1 MFRNLCK
8 SFPLFLLLF
17 FDSLAATESF
27 SNVFCGK
34 MLDTQTGLVQSNVT
48 INIDHGSGKIRSVRF
63 NDVFANPNNL
73 DTLDLSNYFCLPGLI
88 DMHTHISEGTSR
100 TLVEYLTV
108 TQQDQLVIGRV
119 NVQKTLLAGFTSV
132 RDLGVYIAWT
142 DKALRDEINSG
153 LTNGP
158 RMQISGFYLTIPGGG
173 GDIDIP
179 GYSGNVPAHI
189 RQGVTQGTENFRLRA
204 EAAVAGGA
212 DLLKMIAS
220 GAVLAFGSIPG
231 SPEMTPDEI
240 AMVVTVGHNAGMKVT
255 AHAHGAQSIKD
266 AILAGVDSIEH
277 ASLIDDEGI
286 RLARDNGVALSMD
299 IYNGD
304 YISTV
309 GKEENWPEEF
319 LRKNRETTDE
329 QRSGFTKAHQAGV
342 RIVYGTDAGVYPHG
356 DNAKQFSY
364 MVKQGMTSV
373 EAIQAATVHAA
384 DVMGWGN
391 QVGSINPG
399 FFADIVALRDNP
411 ISNIQA
417 LEKIDVVIKGGQL
430 YKLEGKLFN

>member
-27 SNVFCGK
+27 SSVFCGK
-34 MLDTQTGLVQSNVT
+34 MLDMQTGLVQSNVM
-48 INIDHGSGKIRSVRF
+48 INIDHGTGKIRSVEF
-63 NDVFANPNNL
+63 NDASTNPNDL
-73 DTLDLSNYFCLPGLI
+73 DTLDLSDYFCLPGLI
-88 DMHTHISEGTSR
+88 DMHTHISEGHSR
-100 TLVEYLTV
+100 SLVEYLTM

-189 RQGVTQGTENFRLRA
+189 RQGVTQGAENFRIRA
-204 EAAVAGGA
+204 EAAVVGGA

-220 GAVLAFGSIPG
+220 GAVLAFGSLPG

-240 AMVVTVGHNAGMKVT
+240 AAVVAVGHKAGIKVT

-286 RLARDNGVALSMD
+286 RLARENGVALSMD

-364 MVKQGMTSV
+364 MVKHGMTSV
-373 EAIQAATVHAA
+373 EAIQAATIHAA

-391 QVGSINPG
+391 QVGQINPG

>member
-1 MFRNLCK
+1 MFRNLSKC
-8 SFPLFLLLF
+8 FPLFLLLF

-34 MLDTQTGLVQSNVT
+34 MLDTQTGLVQSNVM
-48 INIDHGSGKIRSVRF
+48 ISIDQGSGKIRSVRF

-100 TLVEYLTV
+100 TLVEYLTM

-189 RQGVTQGTENFRLRA
+189 RQGVTQGIENFRLRA

-240 AMVVTVGHNAGMKVT
+240 AVVVTVGHNAGMKVT

-304 YISTV
+304 YINTV

-373 EAIQAATVHAA
+373 EAIQAATIHAA

-391 QVGSINPG
+391 QVGRINPG

>member
-1 MFRNLCK
+1 MTNACRI
-8 SFPLFLLLF
+8 FPLFLLF
-17 FDSLAATESF
+17 FFNNLNATEFF
-27 SNVFCGK
+27 SNVLCGK
-34 MLDTQTGLVQSNVT
+34 MLDVENGLVRNNAMIGIVQN
-48 INIDHGSGKIRSVRF
+48 SGKIRSVEF
-63 NDVFANPNNL
+63 NYLKTDYDETV
-73 DTLDLSNYFCLPGLI
+73 TLDLSDYFCLPGLI
-88 DMHTHISEGTSR
+88 DMHTHISEDHYR
-100 TLVEYLTV
+100 QLVEYLTM
-108 TQQDQLVIGRV
+108 TQQQQIAIGRE
-119 NVQKTLLAGFTSV
+119 NVEKTLLSGFTSV

-142 DKALRDEINSG
+142 DKLLRDEINAG

-179 GYSGNVPAHI
+179 GYSGDVPVHL
-189 RQGVTQGTENFRLRA
+189 RQGVTQGAANFRLRA

-212 DLLKMIAS
+212 DVLKMIAS

-240 AMVVTVGHNAGMKVT
+240 AEVVAVGKKAGIKVT

-266 AILAGVDSIEH
+266 AILGGVDSIEH

-286 RLARDNGVALSMD
+286 RLAREYGVALSMD

-304 YISTV
+304 YINKA

-319 LRKNRETTDE
+319 LRKNRETTEE
-329 QRSGFTKAHQAGV
+329 QRSGFAKAHKAGV

-364 MVKQGMTSV
+364 MVKNGMTPTES
-373 EAIQAATVHAA
+373 IQAATVHAA
-384 DVMGWGN
+384 DVMGWGD
-391 QVGSINPG
+391 QVGQINSG
-399 FFADIVALRDNP
+399 FFADIVALRHNP
-411 ISNIQA
+411 IDDIKA
-417 LEKIDVVIKGGQL
+417 LEDIDVVIKGGQL
-430 YKLEGKLFN
+430 FKLEEKLFN

>member
-1 MFRNLCK
+1 VFDLCK

-173 GDIDIP
+173 GDIAAP
-179 GYSGNVPAHI
+179 GGSSPIND
-189 RQGVTQGTENFRLRA
+189 N
-204 EAAVAGGA
+204 
-212 DLLKMIAS
+212 
-220 GAVLAFGSIPG
+220 FGS
-231 SPEMTPDEI
+231 TCD
-240 AMVVTVGHNAGMKVT
+240 
-255 AHAHGAQSIKD
+255 
-266 AILAGVDSIEH
+266 
-277 ASLIDDEGI
+277 
-286 RLARDNGVALSMD
+286 
-299 IYNGD
+299 
-304 YISTV
+304 
-309 GKEENWPEEF
+309 
-319 LRKNRETTDE
+319 RKN
-329 QRSGFTKAHQAGV
+329 
-342 RIVYGTDAGVYPHG
+342 
-356 DNAKQFSY
+356 
-364 MVKQGMTSV
+364 
-373 EAIQAATVHAA
+373 
-384 DVMGWGN
+384 
-391 QVGSINPG
+391 GSLHVTYWDDYSQKKNPG
-399 FFADIVALRDNP
+399 FKDPYFTSDTNTLEPKLKRITHTRSGEAIKKNTKYNITLLGIEESGKQDPSLPPNYADPNRPGQTPGPKTLLGPVTFG
-411 ISNIQA
+411 
-417 LEKIDVVIKGGQL
+417 VVGWNRLGA
-430 YKLEGKLFN
+430 GV

>member
-1 MFRNLCK
+1 MTKNRYKFL
-8 SFPLFLLLF
+8 PLFLLF
-17 FDSLAATESF
+17 FFNSLAATESF
-27 SNVFCGK
+27 PSVFCGK
-34 MLDTQTGLVQSNVT
+34 MLDVQNGLVRNNVM
-48 INIDHGSGKIRSVRF
+48 IGIDQDSGKIRSVES
-63 NDVFANPNNL
+63 NYSKTDYDDI

-88 DMHTHISEGTSR
+88 DMHTHISEDHYR
-100 TLVEYLTV
+100 KLDEYLTM
-108 TQQDQLVIGRV
+108 TQQEQIAIGRG
-119 NVQKTLLAGFTSV
+119 NVQKTLLSGFTSV

-142 DKALRDEINSG
+142 DKLLRDEINTG

-179 GYSGNVPAHI
+179 GYSGDVPTHL
-189 RQGVTQGTENFRLRA
+189 RQGVTQGSENFRFRA

-212 DLLKMIAS
+212 DVLKMIAS

-231 SPEMTPDEI
+231 SPEMMPDEI
-240 AMVVTVGHNAGMKVT
+240 REVVAVGHKAGMKVT

-286 RLARDNGVALSMD
+286 RLARENGVALSMD

-304 YISTV
+304 YINTV

-391 QVGSINPG
+391 QVGRINPG

-411 ISNIQA
+411 ISDIQA

-430 YKLEGKLFN
+430 YKLEGKTF

>member
-1 MFRNLCK
+1 MKNRCK
-8 SFPLFLLLF
+8 IFTFFLLF
-17 FDSLAATESF
+17 FFNSLNATEFF

-34 MLDTQTGLVQSNVT
+34 MLDVENGLVRNNAMIGIVQ
-48 INIDHGSGKIRSVRF
+48 DSGKIRSVEF
-63 NDVFANPNNL
+63 NYPKTGYDEMH
-73 DTLDLSNYFCLPGLI
+73 TLDLSDYFCLPGLI
-88 DMHTHISEGTSR
+88 DMHTHISEDHYR
-100 TLVEYLTV
+100 QLVEYLTM
-108 TQQDQLVIGRV
+108 TQQQQLTIGRE
-119 NVQKTLLAGFTSV
+119 NVEKTLLSGFTSV

-142 DKALRDEINSG
+142 DKLLRDEINAG

-179 GYSGNVPAHI
+179 GYSGDVPVHL
-189 RQGVTQGTENFRLRA
+189 RQGVTQGAANFRLRA

-212 DLLKMIAS
+212 DVLKMIAS
-220 GAVLAFGSIPG
+220 GAVLAFGSVPG
-231 SPEMTPDEI
+231 SPEMSPDEI
-240 AMVVTVGHNAGMKVT
+240 AEVVAVGKKAGLKVT

-286 RLARDNGVALSMD
+286 RLAREYGVALSMD

-304 YISTV
+304 YINKA

-319 LRKNRETTDE
+319 LRKNRETTEE
-329 QRSGFTKAHQAGV
+329 QRSGFAKAHKAGV

-364 MVKQGMTSV
+364 MVKNGMTPTES
-373 EAIQAATVHAA
+373 IQAATLHAA
-384 DVMGWGN
+384 DVMGWGD
-391 QVGSINPG
+391 QVGQINSG

-411 ISNIQA
+411 IDDIKA
-417 LEKIDVVIKGGQL
+417 LEDIDVVIKGGQL
-430 YKLEGKLFN
+430 FKLEEKLFN

>member
-1 MFRNLCK
+1 MRNPCK
-8 SFPLFLLLF
+8 IFPLFLLF
-17 FDSLAATESF
+17 FFNSLNATEFF
-27 SNVFCGK
+27 SNVFCDK
-34 MLDTQTGLVQSNVT
+34 MLDVENGLVRNNVM
-48 INIDHGSGKIRSVRF
+48 IGIDRDSGKIRSVEF
-63 NDVFANPNNL
+63 NYPKTDYDEI
-73 DTLDLSNYFCLPGLI
+73 DTLDLSDYFCLPGLI
-88 DMHTHISEGTSR
+88 DMHTHISEDHYR
-100 TLVEYLTV
+100 QLVEYLTM
-108 TQQDQLVIGRV
+108 TQLEQIAIGRE
-119 NVQKTLLAGFTSV
+119 NVEKTLLSGFTSV

-142 DKALRDEINSG
+142 DKLLRDEINAG

-179 GYSGNVPAHI
+179 GYSGDVPVHL
-189 RQGVTQGTENFRLRA
+189 RQGVTQGAENFRLRA

-212 DLLKMIAS
+212 DVLKMIAS

-240 AMVVTVGHNAGMKVT
+240 AQVVAVGHKAGIKVT

-286 RLARDNGVALSMD
+286 CLAREYGVALSMD

-304 YISTV
+304 YINTV

-319 LRKNRETTDE
+319 LRKNRETTEE
-329 QRSGFTKAHQAGV
+329 QRSGFAKAHQAGV

-364 MVKQGMTSV
+364 MVKNGMTPT
-373 EAIQAATVHAA
+373 EAIQAATIHAA
-384 DVMGWGN
+384 DVMGWSN
-391 QVGSINPG
+391 QVGQIDSG

-411 ISNIQA
+411 IDDIKTLENI
-417 LEKIDVVIKGGQL
+417 EVVIKGGRL
-430 YKLEGKLFN
+430 FKLEEKLFN

>member
-1 MFRNLCK
+1 MFRNLSKC
-8 SFPLFLLLF
+8 FPLFLLLF

-34 MLDTQTGLVQSNVT
+34 MLDTQTGLVQSNVM
-48 INIDHGSGKIRSVRF
+48 ISIDHDSGKIRSVRF
-63 NDVFANPNNL
+63 NEVSANPNNL

-100 TLVEYLTV
+100 TLVEYLTM

-189 RQGVTQGTENFRLRA
+189 RQGVTQGAENFRIRA
-204 EAAVAGGA
+204 EAAVVGGA

-220 GAVLAFGSIPG
+220 GAVLAFGSLPG

-240 AMVVTVGHNAGMKVT
+240 AAVVAVGHKAGIKVT

-286 RLARDNGVALSMD
+286 RLARENGVALSMD

-373 EAIQAATVHAA
+373 EAIQAATIHAA

-391 QVGSINPG
+391 QVGQINPG

>member
-1 MFRNLCK
+1 MFRNLSKC
-8 SFPLFLLLF
+8 FPLFLLLF

-34 MLDTQTGLVQSNVT
+34 MLDTQTGLVQSNVM
-48 INIDHGSGKIRSVRF
+48 ISIDHDSGKIRSVRF

-100 TLVEYLTV
+100 TLVEYLTM

-189 RQGVTQGTENFRLRA
+189 RQGVTQGIENFRLRA

-240 AMVVTVGHNAGMKVT
+240 AVVVTVGHNAGMKVT

-304 YISTV
+304 YINTV

-373 EAIQAATVHAA
+373 EAIQAATIHAA

-391 QVGSINPG
+391 QVGRINPG

>member
-373 EAIQAATVHAA
+373 EAIQAATVDAA

-391 QVGSINPG
+391 QVGRINPG

>member
-1 MFRNLCK
+1 
-8 SFPLFLLLF
+8 
-17 FDSLAATESF
+17 
-27 SNVFCGK
+27 
-34 MLDTQTGLVQSNVT
+34 MLDTQTGLVQSNVM
-48 INIDHGSGKIRSVRF
+48 ISIDHNFGKIRSVGF
-63 NDVFANPNNL
+63 NDVSANPNNL

-100 TLVEYLTV
+100 TLVEYLTM

-189 RQGVTQGTENFRLRA
+189 RQGVTQGIENFRLRA

-240 AMVVTVGHNAGMKVT
+240 AVVVTVGHNAGMKVT

-304 YISTV
+304 YINTV

-373 EAIQAATVHAA
+373 EAIQAATIHAA

>member
-27 SNVFCGK
+27 SSVFCGK
-34 MLDTQTGLVQSNVT
+34 MLDMQTGLVQSNVM
-48 INIDHGSGKIRSVRF
+48 INIDHGTGKIRSVEF
-63 NDVFANPNNL
+63 NDASTNPNDL
-73 DTLDLSNYFCLPGLI
+73 DTLDLSDYFCLPGLI
-88 DMHTHISEGTSR
+88 DMHTHISEGHSR
-100 TLVEYLTV
+100 SLVEYLTM

-189 RQGVTQGTENFRLRA
+189 RQGVTQGAENFRIRA
-204 EAAVAGGA
+204 EAAVVGGA

-220 GAVLAFGSIPG
+220 GAVLAFGSLPG

-240 AMVVTVGHNAGMKVT
+240 AAVVAVGHKAGIKVT

-286 RLARDNGVALSMD
+286 RLARENGVALSMD

-373 EAIQAATVHAA
+373 EAIQAATIHAA

-391 QVGSINPG
+391 QVGRINPG

>member
-1 MFRNLCK
+1 MIRNSCK
-8 SFPLFLLLF
+8 IFPLFLMF
-17 FDSLAATESF
+17 FFNSLNATDF
-27 SNVFCGK
+27 LSNVFCGE
-34 MLDTQTGLVQSNVT
+34 MLDVENGLVEDNVM
-48 INIDHGSGKIRSVRF
+48 IGIDQDSGKIRSVEF
-63 NDVFANPNNL
+63 NYPKTDYDEI
-73 DTLDLSNYFCLPGLI
+73 DTLDLSDYFCLPGLI
-88 DMHTHISEGTSR
+88 DMHTHISEDHYR
-100 TLVEYLTV
+100 QLVEYLTM
-108 TQQDQLVIGRV
+108 TQQQQIAIGRE
-119 NVQKTLLAGFTSV
+119 NVEKTLLSGFTSV

-142 DKALRDEINSG
+142 DKLLRDEINAG

-179 GYSGNVPAHI
+179 GYSGDVPVHL
-189 RQGVTQGTENFRLRA
+189 RQGVTQGAENFRLRA

-212 DLLKMIAS
+212 DVLKMIAS
-220 GAVLAFGSIPG
+220 GAVLAFGSLPG

-240 AMVVTVGHNAGMKVT
+240 AQVVAVGHKAGIKVT
-255 AHAHGAQSIKD
+255 AHAHGAQSIKE

-286 RLARDNGVALSMD
+286 RLAREYGVALSMD

-304 YISTV
+304 YINTV

-319 LRKNRETTDE
+319 LRKNQETTEE

-364 MVKQGMTSV
+364 MVKNGMTPT
-373 EAIQAATVHAA
+373 EAIQAATIHAA
-384 DVMGWGN
+384 DVMGWSN
-391 QVGSINPG
+391 QVGQIDSG

-411 ISNIQA
+411 IDDIKTLENI
-417 LEKIDVVIKGGQL
+417 EVVIKGGRL
-430 YKLEGKLFN
+430 FKLEEKLFN

>member
-373 EAIQAATVHAA
+373 EAIQAATIHAA

-391 QVGSINPG
+391 QVGRINPG

-417 LEKIDVVIKGGQL
+417 LGKIDVVIKGGQL